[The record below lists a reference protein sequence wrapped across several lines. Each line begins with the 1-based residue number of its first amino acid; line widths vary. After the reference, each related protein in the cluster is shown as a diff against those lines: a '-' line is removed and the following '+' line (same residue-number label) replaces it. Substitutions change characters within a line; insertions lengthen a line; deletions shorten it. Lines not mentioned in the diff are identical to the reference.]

1 MNTTMTEQRVMLA
14 DSLARL
20 LRDSVQAPGG
30 QAAVSEGWPAA
41 LWLQLDEMGLPLLLV
56 DETAGGFG
64 GDWEDAQ
71 VVAHAIGTHAVGL
84 PLLEAMLARRLAARC
99 GIELPDGIVG
109 LAPVALGTLEQ
120 GGGGSARF
128 TGTLHS
134 VPWGRQLTHIVAPF
148 EHDGRAQLLLLS
160 RASASDVREGRNP
173 AGEARDRL
181 SFDAAAVTAVT
192 IESALLRDVTYHCAL
207 LRVGQ
212 IAGALEAVLARSI
225 AHAGDRVQFGKP
237 IGQFQ
242 AVQQQLAVFGA
253 EVAAAG
259 CAARSAFRSAAL
271 GEARF
276 EIAAAKLRANLAI
289 DACTAIAHQV
299 HGAIGFTHEHDLRHY
314 TQRLWSWRSEF
325 GNDRQ
330 WSETLGQAVIA
341 RGVDAFWAD
350 LTRRGDAA
358 ALGVAA

>member
-20 LRDSVQAPGG
+20 LRGSVNAAGG
-30 QAAVSEGWPAA
+30 QAAVSQAWSAA
-41 LWLQLDEMGLPLLLV
+41 LWQQLDAMGLPLLLV
-56 DETAGGFG
+56 DEAAGGIG

-71 VVAHAIGTHAVGL
+71 VVAHAIGTFAVGL
-84 PLLEAMLARRLAARC
+84 PVLEAMLARRLAARC
-99 GIELPDGIVG
+99 GLALPDGVVG
-109 LAPVALGTLEQ
+109 LATLALGTLQRGED
-120 GGGGSARF
+120 GSAQF

-134 VPWGRQLTHIVAPF
+134 VPWGRYLTHVVAPF
-148 EHDGRAQLLLLS
+148 EHEGRAQLLLLA
-160 RASASDVREGRNP
+160 RAAASDVREGRNP

-181 SFDAAAVTAVT
+181 SFDAAAMTAAPL
-192 IESALLRDVTYHCAL
+192 ESSLLRDVTYDCAL
-207 LRVGQ
+207 MRVGQ

-225 AHAGDRVQFGKP
+225 AYARDRVQFGKP

-259 CAARSAFRSAAL
+259 CAARAAFRSAAL
-271 GEARF
+271 GDARF

-299 HGAIGFTHEHDLRHY
+299 HGAIGFTHEHDLRHF

-341 RGVDAFWAD
+341 RGVDSFWAD
-350 LTRRGDAA
+350 LTQRGDAA